1 MPITIK
7 IALHGTQVG
16 PENDAHTSNNRRT
29 KVPRGEL
36 VILTIPPEFVEGT
49 ITFDDAS
56 PVMRLGFVLA
66 RQENATAAM
75 PIAPAMV
82 TPRIRVEREIGMDA
96 SRERT
101 IHKQVGERCIGEK
114 TIHRR
119 RDGCPSLVH
128 DARRR
133 LAADAVTEETPA

>member
-56 PVMRLGFVLA
+56 PFGPLPKDKVL
-66 RQENATAAM
+66 EY
-75 PIAPAMV
+75 PV
-82 TPRIRVEREIGMDA
+82 SREIPVSAKTGLYPY
-96 SRERT
+96 T
-101 IHKQVGERCIGEK
+101 CKIVGKDGKPHSSAGGGEMEV
-114 TIHRR
+114 
-119 RDGCPSLVH
+119 GN
-128 DARRR
+128 
-133 LAADAVTEETPA
+133 